1 MSYYTVFDYVPNP
14 MIYCN
19 LFLIESWGYTVKK
32 VELNMNA
39 QEKYEI
45 IQEAARSGN
54 KLRAS
59 LKIGCTLR
67 HVNRLLKKYH
77 QDGKAAFL
85 HGNTG
90 RQPAHTLP
98 ASQKTA
104 IIALY
109 NNKYW
114 DTQETLH
121 GYYNVLHQ
129 VLQTMV
135 HCYLQHILISI
146 YLSATEYS

>member
-1 MSYYTVFDYVPNP
+1 M
-14 MIYCN
+14 
-19 LFLIESWGYTVKK
+19 KK

-59 LKIGCTLR
+59 LKMGCTLR
-67 HVNRLLKKYH
+67 HVNRLLKKYR

-104 IIALY
+104 IIVLY